1 MKNKEVLLFFG
12 AVAGIA
18 LAAVGSVNS
27 ENDVFPQDALAVVNG
42 AVISQNQLNAKID
55 QIEKAREAG
64 LSENEKSVLLTNL
77 VNEQLLLERAA
88 ELGLAESDAT
98 VKATIIDAFK
108 EFIISEKEGAEVG
121 EDELQSFYAENIQRY
136 TPSPKYLISAYL
148 AKSDFGD
155 NVNADVLNTDAE
167 TIEMP
172 DRPLPAGL
180 LRRYLGKEAS
190 AQITQVQVGEVSGP
204 YKRLGDYL
212 YMVVDE
218 IEQQSPRSFGDV
230 KALVQ
235 ADYTRVEGEKLFAEY
250 VEKLR
255 AEADIELNEA
265 LR

>member
-1 MKNKEVLLFFG
+1 MKNKEVLLFLG

-42 AVISQNQLNAKID
+42 AVISENQLKAKID
-55 QIEKAREAG
+55 QIEKAREAA
-64 LSENEKSVLLTNL
+64 LNESQKAELLESL
-77 VNEQLLLERAA
+77 VNEQLLLERAE

-121 EDELQSFYAENIQRY
+121 EDDLRAFYDENIQRY

-148 AKSDFGD
+148 AKADFGD
-155 NVNADVLNTDAE
+155 GVTADTLKANAEA
-167 TIEMP
+167 IEMP

-180 LRRYLGKEAS
+180 LRRYLGKDAS
-190 AQITQVQVGEVSGP
+190 AQIAQAQVGEIAGP
-204 YKRLGDYL
+204 YKRVGDNL
-212 YMVVDE
+212 YMIVDE

-235 ADYTRVEGEKLFAEY
+235 ADYTRIEGEKLFAEY

-255 AEADIELNEA
+255 AEADIRVNEVQ
-265 LR
+265 